1 MSTHLHLELLDKIYR
16 MVPHFWANSIATTSA
31 RIGVKFVISAL
42 SIRRRRRS
50 ADVFIRHAVSM
61 ACLAHDEESLVF
73 AVATGVLLGPSR
85 CLRSGELA

>member
-1 MSTHLHLELLDKIYR
+1 MRAIAWRSWR
-16 MVPHFWANSIATTSA
+16 CANSIATTSA
-31 RIGVKFVISAL
+31 HVGVKFVIAAL

-50 ADVFIRHAVSM
+50 AVVFIRHAVSM

-73 AVATGVLLGPSR
+73 AVAIGVLLGPSR